1 MSHSMDTRG
10 KGKGEPDLASKEA
23 EIQILD
29 QKMRDKEARL
39 RSQERQLQQQ
49 LTDFEAARKKLE
61 GERDDLNAR
70 HNELTERE
78 RELKAWSDRSELIEI
93 QPAFPPQHN
102 EHYTYPA
109 QTGACTTTQY
119 SDPGSRISLPKVT
132 FREATESVPNFDGYN
147 IPLQQFTRACR
158 RARELV
164 PPAAEKDLTR
174 FLINK
179 LRNRAYYAVEDE
191 PCDTVTQLVD
201 LLTGAFGSP
210 KTIDQYRGE
219 LSMIYMKQNEHIID
233 YISRVKDLRTSI
245 MDADRRTRGHLDP
258 RFVTEI
264 DALTARS
271 FCDNLPLEY
280 RLQLKPEAYHS
291 YTEAFAAAK
300 IIAKRQELDRQRYD
314 PRNRENRDHG
324 RDHYRINPIGN
335 PVAHSTPRRYD
346 QPPHPRDNP
355 PRFGSLNHNPPRF
368 DPPHRYSTT
377 RPDAHPR
384 AFFPQSSGPRVNYP
398 PRENIDRPHGFYNH
412 PTNPPERRGNPN
424 NSPSNN
430 KVCRYCK
437 NPGHEIE
444 ECRKRQYNNARKN
457 DSGNPNGTPGPSSA
471 ARADNA
477 RNTRPVNPINA
488 ETANEAASQ
497 P

>member
-1 MSHSMDTRG
+1 MDTRG
-10 KGKGEPDLASKEA
+10 KGKSEPDLATKEA
-23 EIQILD
+23 EMQILD

-39 RSQERQLQQQ
+39 KAQEQQLQQQ
-49 LTDFEAARKKLE
+49 LADFENARKKLE
-61 GERDDLNAR
+61 NEREDLNAR
-70 HNELTERE
+70 HNELTEKE
-78 RELKAWSDRSELIEI
+78 RELKTWSDRSELTEI
-93 QPAFPPQHN
+93 QHTLPLHSNEQYVYHTHAPPQ
-102 EHYTYPA
+102 YI
-109 QTGACTTTQY
+109 
-119 SDPGSRISLPKVT
+119 DPGNRISLPKVT
-132 FREATESVPNFDGYN
+132 FREATESVPSFDGYN

-191 PCDTVTQLVD
+191 PCDTVTQLID

-219 LSMIYMKQNEHIID
+219 LSMIYMKQHEHIID

-245 MDADRRTRGHLDP
+245 MDAERRTKGHLDP
-258 RFVTEI
+258 RFVAEI

-300 IIAKRQELDRQRYD
+300 IIAKRQELDRQRYE
-314 PRNRENRDHG
+314 PRNRENRD
-324 RDHYRINPIGN
+324 RDYYRVNPIGN
-335 PVAHSTPRRYD
+335 PVAHSTPRRFD
-346 QPPHPRDNP
+346 QPAYHRDNP
-355 PRFGSLNHNPPRF
+355 PRFNPPRFNPPRF
-368 DPPHRYSTT
+368 DSSRGYPATRSNAYSREPPRQSN
-377 RPDAHPR
+377 RPR
-384 AFFPQSSGPRVNYP
+384 ADYSPRADYPSRGNVN
-398 PRENIDRPHGFYNH
+398 RPSDNYNRSR
-412 PTNPPERRGNPN
+412 NPPERRDNAN
-424 NSPSNN
+424 NSADSG
-430 KVCRYCK
+430 KICRYCK

-444 ECRKRQYNNARKN
+444 ECRKRQYNNSRKN
-457 DSGNPNGTPGPSSA
+457 ESGNLSGPPGPSSA

-488 ETANEAASQ
+488 EKAKEAASRS
-497 P
+497 